1 MIEIRRGTQILTVPT
16 TAFEQFYKL
25 AGWQKVEK
33 PVSSWESEVRSLSN
47 SELKKLAQEKG
58 IETAGVSKKAL
69 IEALIDNQD

>member
-25 AGWQKVEK
+25 AGWQKIEK
-33 PVSSWESEVRSLSN
+33 PISSWESKVRSLSN

-69 IEALIDNQD
+69 IELLVNQ

>member
-1 MIEIRRGTQILTVPT
+1 MIEIRRGTYVLTVPAA
-16 TAFEQFYKL
+16 AFEQFYKI

-33 PVSSWESEVRSLSN
+33 PVTSLESKIRSLSN

-58 IETAGVSKKAL
+58 IETAGTSKKAL